1 MRFYVTIVRL
11 GGLGA
16 NDMVR
21 ITKVHTGGGD
31 GGETSLVDGTRVGK
45 ESPRVGVYGTIDEA
59 NSALGI
65 VRAEISRLQRHEVT
79 DESLQSLG
87 SRLIEADNMLGIIQQ
102 ELFDVGAECACPPG
116 GVPEQMSVIG
126 KEAGERLVE
135 EMDYM
140 LEDLEPLSSFILPTG
155 NPVVANLHMA
165 RTIVR
170 RAEREACA
178 LREEIR
184 LDIISYLNRLSDHC
198 FVLARWLTG
207 EEGESLWT
215 PLGKRKLGNHS

>member
-1 MRFYVTIVRL
+1 
-11 GGLGA
+11 
-16 NDMVR
+16 MVR

-45 ESPRVGVYGTIDEA
+45 ENPRVAIYGTIDEA
-59 NSALGI
+59 NSAIGI
-65 VRAEISRLQRHEVT
+65 VRSEIMRFGLDVSEPLKGRLV
-79 DESLQSLG
+79 
-87 SRLIEADNMLGIIQQ
+87 EADQMLGLIQQ

-126 KEAGERLVE
+126 TEAGRRLIE

-140 LEDLEPLSSFILPTG
+140 LQDLEPLSSFILPTG

-170 RAEREACA
+170 RAEREACT

-184 LDIISYLNRLSDHC
+184 KEIISYLNRLSDHC
-198 FVLARWLTG
+198 FVLSRWLTG
-207 EEGESLWT
+207 EEGEALWT
-215 PLGKRKLGNHS
+215 PLGKRNLGEES

>member
-1 MRFYVTIVRL
+1 
-11 GGLGA
+11 
-16 NDMVR
+16 MVR

-45 ESPRVGVYGTIDEA
+45 ENPRVAIYGTIDEA
-59 NSALGI
+59 NSAIGI
-65 VRAEISRLQRHEVT
+65 ARSEIMRFGLDVSEPLKGRLV
-79 DESLQSLG
+79 
-87 SRLIEADNMLGIIQQ
+87 EADQMLGLIQQ

-126 KEAGERLVE
+126 TEAGRRLIE

-140 LEDLEPLSSFILPTG
+140 LQDLEPLSSFILPTG

-170 RAEREACA
+170 RAEREACT

-184 LDIISYLNRLSDHC
+184 KEIISYLNRLSDHC
-198 FVLARWLTG
+198 FVLSRWLTG
-207 EEGESLWT
+207 EEGEALWT
-215 PLGKRKLGNHS
+215 PLGKRNLGKES

>member
-1 MRFYVTIVRL
+1 
-11 GGLGA
+11 
-16 NDMVR
+16 MVR

-45 ESPRVGVYGTIDEA
+45 ENPRVAIYGTIDEA
-59 NSALGI
+59 NSAIGI
-65 VRAEISRLQRHEVT
+65 VRSEIMRFGLDVSEPLKGRLV
-79 DESLQSLG
+79 
-87 SRLIEADNMLGIIQQ
+87 EADQMLGLIQQ

-126 KEAGERLVE
+126 TEAGRRLIE

-140 LEDLEPLSSFILPTG
+140 LQDLEPLSSFILPTG

-170 RAEREACA
+170 RAEREACT

-184 LDIISYLNRLSDHC
+184 KEIISYLNRLSDHC
-198 FVLARWLTG
+198 FVLSRWLTG
-207 EEGESLWT
+207 EEGEALWT
-215 PLGKRKLGNHS
+215 PLGKRDLGKES

>member
-1 MRFYVTIVRL
+1 
-11 GGLGA
+11 
-16 NDMVR
+16 MVR

-45 ESPRVGVYGTIDEA
+45 ENPRVGVYGTIDEA
-59 NSALGI
+59 NSAIGI
-65 VRAEISRLQRHEVT
+65 VRAEISRLKNHEVT
-79 DESLQSLG
+79 DESLQPLG
-87 SRLIEADNMLGIIQQ
+87 DRLIEADNMLGIIQQ

-126 KEAGERLVE
+126 TEAGDRLVE

-178 LREEIR
+178 LREGIR
-184 LDIISYLNRLSDHC
+184 SDIISYLNRLSDL
-198 FVLARWLTG
+198 V
-207 EEGESLWT
+207 SY
-215 PLGKRKLGNHS
+215 